1 LGPVPRPA
9 GGAEFEEVRVQQLL
23 QFPSRCADLWLEQ
36 PQVKVDPRLHVLIGL
51 KAFHASGR

>member
-1 LGPVPRPA
+1 
-9 GGAEFEEVRVQQLL
+9 VQQLL